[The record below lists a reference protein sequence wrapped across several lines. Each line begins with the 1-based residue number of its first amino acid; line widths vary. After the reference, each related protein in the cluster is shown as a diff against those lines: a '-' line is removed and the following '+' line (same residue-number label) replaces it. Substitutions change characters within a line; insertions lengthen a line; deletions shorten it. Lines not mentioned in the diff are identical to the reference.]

1 VLAKD
6 GNFRD
11 LMTQDRQFRVPLY
24 QRHYKWNR
32 ANQETLWRDVLEQ
45 YTALAEGGSS
55 IPEHFIGSIVAVELP
70 ADPLRDFRHFR
81 IVDGQQRIITLSVA
95 FAALRDVAAQAD
107 ESQRA
112 RLNGKYLV
120 NGTEEQGSEFW
131 ARLVPGDEDASA
143 YWTILTDPDAADG
156 HTPIGAAYRFFH
168 SEIEAMRE
176 SESLTPETLAT
187 ALGSRLSLVFVAVGQ
202 DERPHK
208 IFESINA
215 TGVALTEGDLLRNYL
230 FMNLGSRTDAVYTQH
245 WRPLEQLLGDALEE
259 LVRDDVQAAGRFVK
273 RNEVY
278 RTHVAELEAHAD
290 QPGYL
295 DFLENRVKELR
306 RRGRY
311 YRAFLWPGDVEM
323 ASALGLLEAERRHLG
338 FLRSWG
344 AGTAYPL
351 LLRIYDRVDAG
362 QVQHEEAAHCL
373 EYLESFLVRRHLAG
387 VPTNVLNRLF
397 LGLIDALPEAEPVDE
412 ALRLE
417 LSRDGR
423 WPSDEQVRDGV
434 LTKQFYGRGRP
445 NQQKLVLERL
455 EAYLRAEVEVD
466 FDASALSIEHVLPQ
480 TMSPEWRQRLQEDGD
495 DPDGL
500 FARWGHALGNLTLT
514 AFNSQLSNS
523 LIERKQEIL
532 SDSELRLNEPIVD
545 VDRWGVAEIEARAGW
560 LARIA
565 IECWSPPIPGIIT
578 PPSGFDWSPID
589 QAVAAIP
596 MGRWTS
602 YGDLAELGG
611 TAAMPTAQHLASH
624 DGPEKGHRVL
634 GGDGAVRPGFAWTDP
649 HDDRDPVEVLT
660 GEGVEFDSDG
670 KANQA
675 QRLRVADLL
684 SLLGEDSDDE

>member
-1 VLAKD
+1 MLAKD

-32 ANQETLWRDVLEQ
+32 DNQRTLWRDVLEQ
-45 YTALAEGGSS
+45 YTALGEGASS

-95 FAALRDVAAQAD
+95 FAALRDVAAQTDAP
-107 ESQRA
+107 QRD

-143 YWTILTDPDAADG
+143 YWTVLTDPDAADG
-156 HTPIGAAYRFFH
+156 HTPIGAAYRFFR
-168 SEIEAMRE
+168 SEIEAMSE
-176 SESLTPETLAT
+176 SGSLTPETLAT
-187 ALGSRLSLVFVAVGQ
+187 ALGSRLSLVFVTVGE

-230 FMNLGSRTDAVYTQH
+230 FMNLGNRTDAVYTQR

-290 QPGYL
+290 EPGYL
-295 DFLENRVKELR
+295 DFLESRVRELKR
-306 RRGRY
+306 RR
-311 YRAFLWPGDVEM
+311 
-323 ASALGLLEAERRHLG
+323 
-338 FLRSWG
+338 
-344 AGTAYPL
+344 
-351 LLRIYDRVDAG
+351 
-362 QVQHEEAAHCL
+362 HCL
-373 EYLESFLVRRHLAG
+373 SAS
-387 VPTNVLNRLF
+387 PP
-397 LGLIDALPEAEPVDE
+397 GLIDSLPDAEPVDE

-434 LTKQFYGRGRP
+434 YTKQFYGRGRP
-445 NQQKLVLERL
+445 NQQKLVLARL

-495 DPDGL
+495 DADGV

-532 SDSELRLNEPIVD
+532 SDSEFRLNEPIVG
-545 VDRWGVAEIEARAGW
+545 VDRWGVSEIQGRAEW
-560 LARIA
+560 LAGIA
-565 IECWSPPIPGIIT
+565 IDCWSSPIPGIIT
-578 PPSGFDWSPID
+578 PPSGFDWSPVD
-589 QAVAAIP
+589 QAVGAIP
-596 MGRWTS
+596 MGRWIA
-602 YGDLAELGG
+602 G
-611 TAAMPTAQHLASH
+611 
-624 DGPEKGHRVL
+624 
-634 GGDGAVRPGFAWTDP
+634 VRPSP
-649 HDDRDPVEVLT
+649 RHVDDRT
-660 GEGVEFDSDG
+660 GDTLAISPATRQSQPKGLVHATVCTPG
-670 KANQA
+670 KVRRGRRFSARGRRA
-675 QRLRVADLL
+675 SAASRSRRPPRRRPGPAP
-684 SLLGEDSDDE
+684 GR